1 MATTK
6 KEQAAPAARKA
17 AAPAKTSTAA
27 KKPAAK
33 SSARAK
39 KSQDPAKVSPATQ
52 KPEEKRTVE
61 SEIARLTEIYK
72 NLSPKRLALA
82 QGLIVQAARIRVNLD
97 DLSADI
103 ALNGKTEMFQQSE
116 KAPPYERTR
125 PAADLFLKFDK
136 NHSSIIK
143 QLNDMLKDDTPV
155 EPEDDFSSF
164 RT

>member
-1 MATTK
+1 MSAINEAIEAVIGLMNET
-6 KEQAAPAARKA
+6 EPFAPVTRGAL
-17 AAPAKTSTAA
+17 PTGIGLVCELGPST
-27 KKPAAK
+27 
-33 SSARAK
+33 
-39 KSQDPAKVSPATQ
+39 
-52 KPEEKRTVE
+52 PEAVY
-61 SEIARLTEIYK
+61 LDK
-72 NLSPKRLALA
+72 NSYIPL
-82 QGLIVQAARIRVNLD
+82 
-97 DLSADI
+97 DI

>member
-6 KEQAAPAARKA
+6 KEQAAPAAQDA

-27 KKPAAK
+27 KKTTAK
-33 SSARAK
+33 SSTREK
-39 KSQDPAKVSPATQ
+39 VSQDLATVSPIPK
-52 KPEEKRTVE
+52 KPEKKRTVE
-61 SEIARLTEIYK
+61 SEITRLTKIYK
-72 NLSPKRLALA
+72 NLSKKRLALA

-103 ALNGKTEMFQQSE
+103 AVNGKTEMFQQSE
-116 KAPPYERTR
+116 KSPPYERTR